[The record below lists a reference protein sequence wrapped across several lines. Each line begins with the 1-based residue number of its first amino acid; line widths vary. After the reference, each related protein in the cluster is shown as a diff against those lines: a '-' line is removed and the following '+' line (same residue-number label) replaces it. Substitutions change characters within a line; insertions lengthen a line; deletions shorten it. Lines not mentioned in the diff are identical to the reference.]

1 MSRKLPSNRT
11 TLYGLVAVLLI
22 LGIGMT
28 WYRHAV
34 FDVPFFPDEER
45 SIWSIEA
52 KVEFEAAGVPVKL
65 SLAIPDTQPGFE
77 VVAEHT
83 ASPGYGLAFVEH
95 QAGRR
100 AEWSVRRATGK
111 QTLYYQV
118 DLLVRPDTFDERIGL
133 PPTLEAV
140 TFAGPEATAVQQLL
154 QRARERSADAF
165 TMARE
170 LIFEFNDESQVAQLL
185 VQNQSREQRLVEMLH
200 KAGIPARVVQTLF
213 LEDGRR
219 RQMLV
224 PYLQVFSGDEY
235 ALFDPQTGQQ
245 GQARNQVLWEQ
256 YSGSLLDLIGGRDSS
271 VSFSIIHQE
280 AAALQVSQDK
290 ALAANSARDFSI
302 HLLPLEEQAL
312 FKGILLIPVGVLMVV
327 LMRILVGLRTSGT
340 FMPVLIAMAFMQ
352 TSLLTGIVGFAL
364 VVGVGLLIRSYLS
377 RHNLLLVARIGTVIL
392 SVIIIVAG
400 FSIIAYSLGF
410 TEGLKITFFPMII
423 LSWTIE
429 RMSIL
434 WEEEGPKE
442 VLAQGGGSLLVAI
455 IAYAV
460 MINPVVRYWMFNFIG
475 LQFVFMAIVLMCGNY
490 TGYRLSELKRFGP
503 LFRQER

>member
-11 TLYGLVAVLLI
+11 TLYGLVAVLLV
-22 LGIGMT
+22 LGIGWT
-28 WYRHAV
+28 WYRHVA
-34 FDVPFFPDEER
+34 FDVPWFPDASR

-52 KVEFEAAGVPVKL
+52 KVEFDAAEEPVKL

-77 VVAEHT
+77 IVAEHT
-83 ASPGYGLAFVEH
+83 ASPGYGLAFLEREDN
-95 QAGRR
+95 RR
-100 AEWSVRRATGK
+100 TEWSTRKASGQ

-118 DLLVRPDTFDERIGL
+118 DMLVRPDTFDERVGV
-133 PPTLEAV
+133 PPPLEAV
-140 TFAGPEATAVQQLL
+140 TYAGPEATAVKQLL
-154 QRARERSADAF
+154 QRARSRSADAF

-170 LIFEFNDESQVAQLL
+170 LIFEFNNESQLAQLL
-185 VQNQSREQRLVEMLH
+185 VQNQTREQRLVEMLH
-200 KAGIPARVVQTLF
+200 KAGIAARVVQTLF

-219 RQMLV
+219 RQPLI
-224 PYLQVFSGDEY
+224 PYLQVFSGSEY
-235 ALFDPQTGQQ
+235 ALFDPHTGQQ
-245 GQARNQVLWEQ
+245 GQAENQILWEQ
-256 YSGSLLDLIGGRDSS
+256 YSGSLLDLMGGSDSS

-280 AAALQVSQDK
+280 APALQVSQEK
-290 ALAANSARDFSI
+290 ARTLENSGDFSI
-302 HLLPLEEQAL
+302 HLLPLEEQTL
-312 FKGILLIPVGVLMVV
+312 FKGILLIPVGVLVVV

-377 RHNLLLVARIGTVIL
+377 RHNLLLVSRIGTVIL
-392 SVIIIVAG
+392 SVIIIIAG
-400 FSIIAYSLGF
+400 FSIVAHGFGF

-442 VLAQGGGSLLVAI
+442 VLAQGGGSLVVAV

-460 MINPVVRYWMFNFIG
+460 MINPVVRHWMFNFIG
-475 LQFVFMAIVLMCGNY
+475 LQFVFMAIVLLCGNY
-490 TGYRLSELKRFGP
+490 TGYRLLELKRFAP
-503 LFRQER
+503 LFKKTN